1 MARQAGPLFI
11 TGTIDDMVFYKMG
24 DKYYMRLK
32 GEPTPITKKRMS
44 QDEHYPLLCLRKR
57 EFKAA
62 SKMVRKWYYTLPKE
76 VRKLGLFGKL
86 TGKAVRML
94 RKGVAEEEIKTLL
107 LQEFGK
113 VTPTVEQ
120 PVPTMTVE
128 LDNAA
133 KAITQSMYTPANP
146 KRKSKKTTND
156 RLSSWQVSEQGQLQ
170 KEVVKPKAIV
180 AKQDAGT
187 SLYATQG
194 YYSTWSCS
202 GW

>member
-11 TGTIDDMVFYKMG
+11 TGTIDDMVFYQMNG
-24 DKYYMRLK
+24 RYYMRLK
-32 GEPTPITKKRMS
+32 GEPTTGTKKRMS

-57 EFKAA
+57 EFKEA
-62 SKMVRKWYYTLPKE
+62 SKMVRKWYYTLPKT
-76 VRKLGLFGKL
+76 VRKHGLFGKL

-94 RKGVAEEEIKTLL
+94 RKGMTEEKIKALL

-113 VTPTVEQ
+113 VKPTVEQ
-120 PVPTMTVE
+120 TIPTMTVE
-128 LDNAA
+128 TDNAPKLVSLPA
-133 KAITQSMYTPANP
+133 YTPPKP
-146 KRKSKKTTND
+146 KRKSKKLTTG

-170 KEVVKPKAIV
+170 KEVVKPKAI
-180 AKQDAGT
+180 ATKQDSGT

-194 YYSTWSCS
+194 YYSTWTCS